1 MKYKDGQFYTTE
13 KLSERME
20 KTPEG
25 FLLCHDVPISRTGF
39 FEYLKSETNL
49 KTADDRGIVKLERP
63 ADELFSEQTIKSFEG
78 KPVVIGHSSFV
89 TPENWKNRTIG
100 IVQNVRRGLDADSDK
115 LLADLLITDRKGIN
129 IIEKNNLREVSCGY
143 DAIDEE
149 ISEGIGRMSNIIG
162 NHVALV
168 ENGRC
173 GSACRIKDGAPMSK
187 NLKTVLR
194 RLFKDGDEDGFNETL
209 DEVEVKKVSEESES
223 EAIEKPEDKP
233 EEAPAKTDAERLND
247 LETAFAELK
256 EKVESALNPKKDE
269 DAEKADEDKPE
280 DIKADECKDED
291 EVKETIEETVS
302 DAEATECVKDAEAIA
317 PEMKMP
323 KGDSQGKYTKAL
335 IEQIKRS
342 ALKQS
347 GMNHFGD
354 IDSLNS
360 QAVDVAFKSAVIM
373 QRSGNNPKP
382 KRADGAISSRPTN
395 AELNARFA
403 DFWKRK

>member
-1 MKYKDGQFYTTE
+1 
-13 KLSERME
+13 
-20 KTPEG
+20 
-25 FLLCHDVPISRTGF
+25 
-39 FEYLKSETNL
+39 
-49 KTADDRGIVKLERP
+49 
-63 ADELFSEQTIKSFEG
+63 
-78 KPVVIGHSSFV
+78 
-89 TPENWKNRTIG
+89 
-100 IVQNVRRGLDADSDK
+100 
-115 LLADLLITDRKGIN
+115 
-129 IIEKNNLREVSCGY
+129 
-143 DAIDEE
+143 
-149 ISEGIGRMSNIIG
+149 MSNIIG

-173 GSACRIKDGAPMSK
+173 GSACRIKDSAMST
-187 NLKTVLR
+187 NLKSVLR
-194 RLFKDGDEDGFNETL
+194 RLFKDGDDEKFNETL
-209 DEVEVKKVSEESES
+209 DELEIKKVSEESES

-233 EEAPAKTDAERLND
+233 EEAPAVKTDAERLND

-256 EKVESALNPKKDE
+256 EKVESALMADKADE
-269 DAEKADEDKPE
+269 CADKADEDKPE
-280 DIKADECKDED
+280 DIKADECKADED
-291 EVKETIEETVS
+291 EVEAEEAVECVS

-342 ALKQS
+342 ALKQ
-347 GMNHFGD
+347 GGVTQFGD

>member
-13 KLSERME
+13 KLSENME

-63 ADELFSEQTIKSFEG
+63 ADELFSESTIKSFEG

-100 IVQNVRRGLDADSDK
+100 IVQNVRRGLDADADK

-173 GSACRIKDGAPMSK
+173 GSACRIKDGAMSK

-223 EAIEKPEDKP
+223 EAIEKPE
-233 EEAPAKTDAERLND
+233 EAPAKTDAERLTD

-256 EKVESALNPKKDE
+256 EKVESALKAD
-269 DAEKADEDKPE
+269 KADEDADKADECEPE
-280 DIKADECKDED
+280 KADECKADED
-291 EVKETIEETVS
+291 EVEAEEAVECVS

-317 PEMKMP
+317 PDMAMP
-323 KGDSQGKYTKAL
+323 KADSAKGYTKGM

-360 QAVDVAFKSAVIM
+360 QAVDVAFKSAVILN
-373 QRSGNNPKP
+373 RSGNNPKP
-382 KRADGAISSRPTN
+382 RKADGAPHIRPSN

-403 DFWKRK
+403 EFWKRK

>member
-13 KLSERME
+13 KLSENME

-63 ADELFSEQTIKSFEG
+63 AEELFSEQTIKSFEG

-100 IVQNVRRGLDADSDK
+100 IVQNVRRGKDKDADK

-143 DAIDEE
+143 DAVDEE
-149 ISEGIGRMSNIIG
+149 IGNGIGRMSGIIG

-173 GSACRIKDGAPMSK
+173 GSACRIKDGAMST

-194 RLFKDGDEDGFNETL
+194 RLFKDGDDEKFNETL
-209 DEVEVKKVSEESES
+209 DELEIKKVAEESES
-223 EAIEKPEDKP
+223 ETIEKEKPEDKP
-233 EEAPAKTDAERLND
+233 EEKPEKTDAERLEA

-256 EKVESALNPKKDE
+256 EKVESVL
-269 DAEKADEDKPE
+269 AEKADEDKPE
-280 DIKADECKDED
+280 EIKADECKADED
-291 EVKETIEETVS
+291 AEKETAETEEVEVVS

-323 KGDSQGKYTKAL
+323 KADSAKGYTKGM

-347 GMNHFGD
+347 GITHFGD

-382 KRADGAISSRPTN
+382 RKADGALHSRPTN
-395 AELNARFA
+395 AELNQRFA

>member
-1 MKYKDGQFYTTE
+1 
-13 KLSERME
+13 
-20 KTPEG
+20 
-25 FLLCHDVPISRTGF
+25 
-39 FEYLKSETNL
+39 
-49 KTADDRGIVKLERP
+49 
-63 ADELFSEQTIKSFEG
+63 
-78 KPVVIGHSSFV
+78 
-89 TPENWKNRTIG
+89 
-100 IVQNVRRGLDADSDK
+100 
-115 LLADLLITDRKGIN
+115 
-129 IIEKNNLREVSCGY
+129 
-143 DAIDEE
+143 
-149 ISEGIGRMSNIIG
+149 MSNIIG

-173 GSACRIKDGAPMSK
+173 GSACRIKDSAMST
-187 NLKTVLR
+187 NLKSVLR
-194 RLFKDGDEDGFNETL
+194 RLFKDGDDEKFNETL
-209 DEVEVKKVSEESES
+209 DELEIKKVSEETES
-223 EAIEKPEDKP
+223 EAIEKPE
-233 EEAPAKTDAERLND
+233 EAPVKTDAERLAD

-256 EKVESALNPKKDE
+256 EKVESALMADKADE
-269 DAEKADEDKPE
+269 CADKADEDKPE
-280 DIKADECKDED
+280 DIKADECKADED
-291 EVKETIEETVS
+291 EVEEAVECVS

-382 KRADGAISSRPTN
+382 KRADGALHSRPTN
-395 AELNARFA
+395 AELNQRFA

>member
-1 MKYKDGQFYTTE
+1 MRYKDGQFYTTE

-49 KTADDRGIVKLERP
+49 KTADDRGIVKMERP

-89 TPENWKNRTIG
+89 TPENWKDRTIG
-100 IVQNVRRGLDADSDK
+100 IVQNVRRGLDKDSDK

-173 GSACRIKDGAPMSK
+173 GSACRIKDSAMST
-187 NLKTVLR
+187 NLKSVLR
-194 RLFKDGDEDGFNETL
+194 RLFKDGDDEKFNETL
-209 DEVEVKKVSEESES
+209 DELEIKKVSEESES

-233 EEAPAKTDAERLND
+233 EEAPAVKTDAERLND

-256 EKVESALNPKKDE
+256 EKVECALNPKKDE
-269 DAEKADEDKPE
+269 DAEKADECEPE
-280 DIKADECKDED
+280 KADECKADED
-291 EVKETIEETVS
+291 EVEEAVECVS

-342 ALKQS
+342 ALKQ
-347 GMNHFGD
+347 GGVTQFGD

>member
-13 KLSERME
+13 KLSENME

-149 ISEGIGRMSNIIG
+149 ISNGVGRMSNIIG

-173 GSACRIKDGAPMSK
+173 GSACRIKDGAMSK

-223 EAIEKPEDKP
+223 ETIEKPE
-233 EEAPAKTDAERLND
+233 EVPAKTEAERLSD
-247 LETAFAELK
+247 LEAAFAELK
-256 EKVESALNPKKDE
+256 EKVESALMADKADE
-269 DAEKADEDKPE
+269 DADKADEDKPE
-280 DIKADECKDED
+280 EIKADECKADECKDED

-342 ALKQS
+342 ALKQ
-347 GMNHFGD
+347 GGVTQFGD

-373 QRSGNNPKP
+373 QRSGNNPRP
-382 KRADGAISSRPTN
+382 KKADGALSRPSN

-403 DFWKRK
+403 EFWKRK

>member
-149 ISEGIGRMSNIIG
+149 ISDGIGRMSNIIG

-173 GSACRIKDGAPMSK
+173 GSACRIKDGAMSK

-223 EAIEKPEDKP
+223 ETIEKP
-233 EEAPAKTDAERLND
+233 EEAPAKTEAERLND
-247 LETAFAELK
+247 LEAAFAELK
-256 EKVESALNPKKDE
+256 EKVESALMADE
-269 DAEKADEDKPE
+269 DAEKADECEPE
-280 DIKADECKDED
+280 KVDECKADECKDEA

-302 DAEATECVKDAEAIA
+302 DAEATECVKDAETLA

-323 KGDSQGKYTKAL
+323 KADSAKGYTKAL

-347 GMNHFGD
+347 GITHFGD

-360 QAVDVAFKSAVIM
+360 QAVDVAFKSAVILN
-373 QRSGNNPKP
+373 RSGNNPKP
-382 KRADGAISSRPTN
+382 RKADGAIHSRPTN

>member
-1 MKYKDGQFYTTE
+1 MRYKDGQFYTTE

-100 IVQNVRRGLDADSDK
+100 IVQNVRRGLNADADK

-149 ISEGIGRMSNIIG
+149 ISDGIGRMSNIIG

-173 GSACRIKDGAPMSK
+173 GSACRIKDGAMST
-187 NLKTVLR
+187 NLKSVLR
-194 RLFKDGDEDGFNETL
+194 RLFKDGDDEKFNETL
-209 DEVEVKKVSEESES
+209 DELEIKKVSEETES
-223 EAIEKPEDKP
+223 EAIEKPE
-233 EEAPAKTDAERLND
+233 EAPVKTDAERLAD

-256 EKVESALNPKKDE
+256 EKVESALMAD
-269 DAEKADEDKPE
+269 KADECADKADECEPE
-280 DIKADECKDED
+280 KADECKADED
-291 EVKETIEETVS
+291 AEQETAETEEVEVVS

-323 KGDSQGKYTKAL
+323 KADSANGYTKGM

-342 ALKQS
+342 ALKQ
-347 GMNHFGD
+347 GGVTQFGD

-373 QRSGNNPKP
+373 QRSGNNPRP
-382 KRADGAISSRPTN
+382 KKADGALHSRPTN
-395 AELNARFA
+395 AELNQRFA

>member
-13 KLSERME
+13 KLSENME

-63 ADELFSEQTIKSFEG
+63 AEELFSEQTIKSFEG

-100 IVQNVRRGLDADSDK
+100 IVQNVRRGKDKDADK

-143 DAIDEE
+143 DAVDEE
-149 ISEGIGRMSNIIG
+149 IGNGIGRMSGIIG

-173 GSACRIKDGAPMSK
+173 GSACRIKDGAMST

-194 RLFKDGDEDGFNETL
+194 RLFKDGDDEKFNETL
-209 DEVEVKKVSEESES
+209 DELEIKKVAEESES
-223 EAIEKPEDKP
+223 ETIEKEKPEDKP
-233 EEAPAKTDAERLND
+233 EEKPEKTDAERLEA

-256 EKVESALNPKKDE
+256 EKVESVL
-269 DAEKADEDKPE
+269 AEKADEDKPE
-280 DIKADECKDED
+280 EIKADECKADED
-291 EVKETIEETVS
+291 AEKET
-302 DAEATECVKDAEAIA
+302 
-317 PEMKMP
+317 
-323 KGDSQGKYTKAL
+323 
-335 IEQIKRS
+335 
-342 ALKQS
+342 
-347 GMNHFGD
+347 
-354 IDSLNS
+354 
-360 QAVDVAFKSAVIM
+360 
-373 QRSGNNPKP
+373 
-382 KRADGAISSRPTN
+382 
-395 AELNARFA
+395 
-403 DFWKRK
+403 